1 MVGGSGLD
9 IDYWVRL
16 DYLSSYQWRMREVNS
31 MRERIN
37 DMEEKIRSLEDRL
50 TGIPAQQIT
59 DMPRGGKPRDMGDL
73 ITSKL
78 NLMEKL
84 KQNKAMYQRD
94 LAEAEVL
101 KANVYQYIRSAD
113 DIRDRTILAM
123 HYVDGMSYARI
134 ADVMCYSDRQIKRIC
149 KNAVRKLQNPPTCP

>member
-1 MVGGSGLD
+1 MEGCSD
-9 IDYWVRL
+9 IGYL
-16 DYLSSYQWRMREVNS
+16 AKLNYLSSYQWRMREVNS
-31 MRERIN
+31 MRDRIS

-78 NLMEKL
+78 NLMDQL
-84 KQNKAMYQRD
+84 KKNKVMYQQD
-94 LAEAEVL
+94 LAEAETL

-113 DIRDRTILAM
+113 CIRDRTILAM

-134 ADVMCYSDRQIKRIC
+134 ADVMSYSDRQIKRIC
-149 KNAVRKLQNPPTCP
+149 KNAVKNLQNPPTCH